1 MMQYST
7 KMKKK
12 LFNINIIKM
21 KKYLLTYI
29 LGVLLLG
36 SGTVSCSKEE
46 IAGPTVKGFLNGTEV
61 KEIKITPGTTVNF
74 KYEIQSSTKL
84 SKVEVFV
91 RKGIGLNTD
100 SQLFLRKEAATGDL
114 DGNTFTVQ
122 GSLVATTDLMISI
135 GAIDSEG
142 RITVLQLNALL
153 EVSEFDDLVM
163 MDAMENGTSK
173 TFCSTQYGLLLFAAN
188 TAADPAAIDFGF
200 IYFESNPN
208 VKACLVSFSD
218 FGKTATYP
226 IVGTSNNVTQFKR
239 ASTYTNTDAASVQ
252 QQFVTGTDFPAVPG
266 IDAGKSAP
274 NLKDGDVIAFKTQKG
289 KYGEILVKLIDRK
302 SEANSNQQTIKIKLV
317 VQK

>member
-12 LFNINIIKM
+12 LFNFNIKKM
-21 KKYLLTYI
+21 KKYLFTYI

-36 SGTVSCSKEE
+36 LGTVSCTKEE

-61 KEIKITPGTTVNF
+61 KELKVTLGTTINF
-74 KYEIQSSTKL
+74 KYDIQSSSKL

-91 RKGIGLNTD
+91 RKGIGLSTD
-100 SQLFLRKEAATGDL
+100 SQLFLRKSAAAGEL
-114 DGNTFTVQ
+114 DGNTYTVQ
-122 GSLVATTDLMISI
+122 GSLVATTDLMISV
-135 GAIDSEG
+135 GAVDSEG
-142 RITVLQLNALL
+142 RITLLQLNAIL
-153 EVSEFDDLVM
+153 EVSEFDDLIM

-173 TFCSTQYGLLLFAAN
+173 TFCSTPYGLLLFAAN

-200 IYFESNPN
+200 IYMESDAT
-208 VKACLVSFSD
+208 VKASLVSFSD

-226 IVGTSNNVTQFKR
+226 IVGTNNVMQFKR
-239 ASTYTNTDAASVQ
+239 ALSYTNADAAGVQ
-252 QQFVTGTDFPAVPG
+252 QLFASGTDFPSVLG
-266 IDAGKSAP
+266 IAAGRVAP

-289 KYGEILVKLIDRK
+289 KYGLILVKLIDRK
-302 SEANSNQQTIKIKLV
+302 SEASSNQQTIKIKMV